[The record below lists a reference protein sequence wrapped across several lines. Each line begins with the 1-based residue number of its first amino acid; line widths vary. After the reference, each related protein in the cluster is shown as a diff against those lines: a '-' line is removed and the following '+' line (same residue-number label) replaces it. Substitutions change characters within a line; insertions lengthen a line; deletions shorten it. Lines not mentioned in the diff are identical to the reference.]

1 MALAFTWLT
10 PDFATSAQLTADD
23 IAQAVA
29 AGFPSGFQNRP
40 DFQGGQSRPAP
51 QRLTEARA
59 GRLGECGTA
68 ANIAGGRP
76 RGGKFQEVTPCFIH
90 IFSPGYLQDCFF

>member
-29 AGFPSGFQNRP
+29 AGFLSGINNRP
-40 DFQGGQSRPAP
+40 EF
-51 QRLTEARA
+51 
-59 GRLGECGTA
+59 
-68 ANIAGGRP
+68 
-76 RGGKFQEVTPCFIH
+76 RGGP
-90 IFSPGYLQDCFF
+90 SPTTSPAIQQGDAAPRRG